1 VIGFMVNEGMA
12 MLAEGV
18 HPYSIER
25 ATTQA
30 GYPAPV
36 LQLSDELNLELMA
49 KIAKATKEAAEREGR
64 EYGHP
69 GTAVVD
75 TMLEAGRAGR
85 LRGAGFY
92 DYDESGTRGSIWP
105 GLAELFPVA
114 EQQLPFR
121 DIKDRML
128 FAEALETAKCFE
140 EGVIESAAA
149 ANIGSIMGIGFPP
162 MTGGAAQFMTGYQD
176 PENPEGPIGL
186 AAFLERADELAAA
199 YGDRFSATPWL
210 RDLAARGEGFPA

>member
-1 VIGFMVNEGMA
+1 
-12 MLAEGV
+12 V
-18 HPYSIER
+18 HPWSIER

-49 KIAKATKEAAEREGR
+49 KIAKATREAAERDGTPYAE
-64 EYGHP
+64 HP

-75 TMLEAGRAGR
+75 KMLEAGRAGR
-85 LRGAGFY
+85 LRKAGFY
-92 DYDESGTRGSIWP
+92 EYDESGKRGSIWS
-105 GLAELFPVA
+105 GLSELFPVA
-114 EQQLPFR
+114 EEQPPFQ
-121 DIKDRML
+121 DVKDRML

-162 MTGGAAQFMTGYQD
+162 MTGGAAQFMTGYED
-176 PENPEGPIGL
+176 PATGEIGL
-186 AAFLERADELAAA
+186 AAFVKRADELAAK
-199 YGDRFSATPWL
+199 YGDRFQPTPYL
-210 RDLAARGEGFPA
+210 RDLAANGEGFPA